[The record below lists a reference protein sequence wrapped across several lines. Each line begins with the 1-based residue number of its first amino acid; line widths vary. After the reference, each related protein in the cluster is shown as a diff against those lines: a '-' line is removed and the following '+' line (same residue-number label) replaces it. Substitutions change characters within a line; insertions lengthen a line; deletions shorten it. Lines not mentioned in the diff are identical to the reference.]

1 MSKEKKYCIMKMP
14 VNLWGSRNKNYNHL
28 LPGMTNANL
37 KRVLDNSLPIIYSKI
52 QNEWSTM
59 TPK

>member
-1 MSKEKKYCIMKMP
+1 
-14 VNLWGSRNKNYNHL
+14 
-28 LPGMTNANL
+28 MTNANL